1 VTDDDLPFDIRDAMR
16 KRSIPAPR
24 YTPVENPLPSDNKA
38 EAEADD
44 SVSPS
49 NNISPDNLASPDRLA
64 ASDDLVASENGAL
77 FNKGAVEEGD
87 VGIEKVLIAKG
98 LPDWADAIRP
108 APQKDYINSE
118 LFANNARAPLSK
130 GEDSGAIKIIALSWN
145 GGSTRSIQTLFRSF
159 PESKT
164 MAYLIVQSVNSC
176 YQTLNFEVLD
186 ELTPL
191 TVVEAKN
198 SVVVLP
204 GYVYLVPFLHAVTI
218 EDGCIRLKEIRVS
231 WPIIQNYASKFF
243 ESVASEAR
251 MNGVGIVLANELR
264 AANEAGGQSI
274 ADFERCG
281 GVEAIMRDGGRV
293 FFESLEGGFS
303 SPLND
308 NDLIPQRRSAKEIAA
323 YLASFDKRDLL
334 CSQEALGSDD
344 LGARYH
350 SSSSKNILDSIV
362 NTILLDV
369 DQQDKKD
376 HRFFLYS
383 LIYQRMG
390 YLQVNSLQEYFYFV
404 SHSITEREQLSE
416 LVGRRWGK
424 PFRTGRPVKSIN
436 DVGNAVSSSA
446 AIEAKLAKK
455 HQIEMEVLNQRIKSL
470 QSKNEALENENH
482 TLLMEC
488 SESASLTEDYTSVQA
503 SMGSALLVLDKNL
516 SLRRFNAAAT
526 KLFELE
532 STDIGKPLLQL
543 PANIDLLQLE
553 ERSRQ
558 VLLRRKVL
566 FIDEII
572 DDELWCLRV
581 APYID
586 QSDVLIG
593 VVVSWADRD
602 TFHYWH
608 QRIHAHE
615 SRLEVVLNNAGIGI
629 IGINLDGVLVKA
641 NDAVAKML
649 CYERNGLY
657 GIHYDEIIHPD
668 DLTESYKLM
677 EGVLAGDL
685 SVFNREIRY
694 VRQDRKI
701 ISVRVTASLLEGLDK
716 SRQILAMV
724 EDITEQIRLTRQ
736 LHQSQKMEALGQL
749 TGGIAHDFNNLLA
762 VIMGHTE
769 LARGQLLRP
778 ESEKEV
784 RLKRYLDAVQKSAD
798 RAKILISQMLI
809 FSHGGQS
816 APQPVHPSVLVNEV
830 VAIFRASLSPN
841 IELNVEMES
850 QAPAIMID
858 PVQADQMI
866 LNLCLNARDALEG
879 VGEIVI
885 SVRRL
890 ETLAAECASC
900 HQPVLGDY
908 VEIGVRDTGVGIDP
922 ELLGK
927 VFDPFFSTKQVGEG
941 SGLGLSVVHGI
952 IHDHDAHVG
961 LQSVPGEGAHFKL
974 WFPVVGAASVV
985 NGSQVGNA
993 GEDIE
998 SRSLSGSG
1006 RVMVVDD
1013 EPTLLGFLE
1022 ELLVSR
1028 GYSVVPFSKASHAVR
1043 YLEEYCDE
1051 LDMVITDQAMPEVSG
1066 LELAAELYQR
1076 RPELPVIVCTGSN
1089 HDGYYDLIPSPS
1101 IKQFLLKPIRPVELL
1116 QAVKRHISIEL

>member
-1 VTDDDLPFDIRDAMR
+1 MTDDDLPFDIRDAMR

-24 YTPVENPLPSDNKA
+24 YTPVENPLPFDNGAETGDVASSDSSVSS
-38 EAEADD
+38 D
-44 SVSPS
+44 SVSS
-49 NNISPDNLASPDRLA
+49 DNLTSPGTLVVSKSGAGAPSDKPSFGESDAS
-64 ASDDLVASENGAL
+64 
-77 FNKGAVEEGD
+77 
-87 VGIEKVLIAKG
+87 IEKVLSAEG
-98 LPDWADAIRP
+98 LPNWGEGIGQM
-108 APQKDYINSE
+108 PQGDSISGE
-118 LFANNARAPLSK
+118 LFVNNTCAPLSK
-130 GEDSGAIKIIALSWN
+130 GEDAGAIKIIALSWN
-145 GGSTRSIQTLFRSF
+145 GGSTRSIQTLFRAF

-164 MAYLIVQSVNSC
+164 MAYLVVQSVNSC
-176 YQTLNFEVLD
+176 YQTLDFDVLD

-191 TVVEAKN
+191 KVVEAKN

-204 GYVYLVPFLHAVTI
+204 GYVYLIPFLHAVTI
-218 EDGCIRLKEIRVS
+218 EEGCIRLKEIRVS

-274 ADFERCG
+274 ADFERCE

-293 FFESLEGGFS
+293 FFESREDSFS
-303 SPLND
+303 NPLND
-308 NDLIPQRRSAKEIAA
+308 NDLILQRRSAKEIAV

-334 CSQEALGSDD
+334 PSPGELGSDD
-344 LGARYH
+344 LGAQYH
-350 SSSSKNILDSIV
+350 SSSSKNILDSII

-390 YLQVNSLQEYFYFV
+390 YLQVNALQEYFYFV

-424 PFRTGRPVKSIN
+424 SFRTGRSVKSN
-436 DVGNAVSSSA
+436 DVAGNPVSSSSV
-446 AIEAKLAKK
+446 IDAKTAKK
-455 HQIEMEVLNQRIKSL
+455 HKIEMEALNQRIKSL
-470 QSKNEALENENH
+470 ESRNEVLENENH
-482 TLLMEC
+482 KLLMEC
-488 SESASLTEDYTSVQA
+488 SESTSLNQDYTSVQA

-516 SLRRFNAAAT
+516 ALRRYNAAAT

-532 STDIGKPLLQL
+532 TTDIGKPLLQL
-543 PANIDLLQLE
+543 PANIDLSQLE

-558 VLLRRKVL
+558 TLLCRKVL
-566 FIDEII
+566 FIDEIVG
-572 DDELWCLRV
+572 DELWCLRI
-581 APYID
+581 APYLD
-586 QSDVLIG
+586 QGDVLIG

-615 SRLEVVLNNAGIGI
+615 SRLEVVLNNAGIGV
-629 IGINLDGVLVKA
+629 IGINFDGVLVKA

-649 CYERNGLY
+649 CYERNSLY

-668 DLTESYKLM
+668 DLAESYKLM
-677 EGVLAGDL
+677 EGVLAGGL

-694 VRQDRKI
+694 VRHDRKV
-701 ISVRVTASLLEGLDK
+701 ISVRVTASLLDGLDEN
-716 SRQILAMV
+716 RQILAMV

-736 LHQSQKMEALGQL
+736 LQQSQKMEALGQL

-778 ESEKEV
+778 ESEKEL

-798 RAKILISQMLI
+798 RAKVLISQMLI

-816 APQPVHPSVLVNEV
+816 APQPVQPSVLVHEV
-830 VAIFRASLSPN
+830 VAIFQASLSPN
-841 IELNVEMES
+841 IELKVEMEPHV
-850 QAPAIMID
+850 PAIMID

-866 LNLCLNARDALEG
+866 VNLCLNARDALEG
-879 VGEIVI
+879 VGVIVI

-890 ETLAAECASC
+890 EMLATECASC

-908 VEIGVRDTGVGIDP
+908 VEFGVRDTGVGIDP
-922 ELLGK
+922 ELHGK

-952 IHDHDAHVG
+952 VHDHDAHIG

-974 WFPVVGAASVV
+974 WFPVVAASFAV
-985 NGSQVGNA
+985 NGSQA
-993 GEDIE
+993 DSMGEDIE
-998 SRSLSGSG
+998 PRSLSGSG
-1006 RVMVVDD
+1006 RIMVVDD
-1013 EPTLLGFLE
+1013 EPTLLSFLE

-1028 GYSVVPFSKASHAVR
+1028 GYSVVPFSKANHALR
-1043 YLEEYCDE
+1043 YLEEYSDA